1 MPDPETVLDR
11 NNGTPRSEASAR
23 PVSGPAPD
31 PEVVPVA
38 QRRFF
43 TRTYKLRILN
53 QVNDL
58 AQPGEI
64 GALLRAE
71 GLYSSHLTTWR
82 RQRESGEL
90 GIKKR
95 GKKAASPESRELV
108 RLRADKDRLQEELEK
123 ARAIIEVQKK
133 LSDLPVLR
141 QTGLLGLSGQTSRK
155 AEEKGSRSHK
165 S

>member
-1 MPDPETVLDR
+1 MFDQEAVLDR
-11 NNGTPRSEASAR
+11 NNGTPRSEATAG
-23 PVSGPAPD
+23 PVSTQASD
-31 PEVVPVA
+31 PEVVSVA

-43 TRTYKLRILN
+43 TRTYKLRILH
-53 QVNDL
+53 QVDSL
-58 AQPGEI
+58 TQPGEI

-108 RLRADKDRLQEELEK
+108 RLRADKARLQEELEK

-133 LSDLPVLR
+133 LSDL
-141 QTGLLGLSGQTSRK
+141 LGLTSQTVRK
-155 AEEKGSRSHK
+155 ADEKGSRSHR

>member
-1 MPDPETVLDR
+1 MSDQQVVLAP
-11 NNGTPRSEASAR
+11 NNGTPRSETSAG
-23 PVSGPAPD
+23 PVSTQAPD

-53 QVNDL
+53 QVNGL

-108 RLRADKDRLQEELEK
+108 RLRADKDRLQEELTRRYRE
-123 ARAIIEVQKK
+123 
-133 LSDLPVLR
+133 
-141 QTGLLGLSGQTSRK
+141 GLADPGELLNG
-155 AEEKGSRSHK
+155 A
-165 S
+165 